1 MKVTI
6 VFGDQPELKPV
17 KVVVVVDNEG
27 SVKDLEKKLFEILA
41 GENEEGISSKVSES
55 THRWAIADIFKAKV
69 YKFFDPDA
77 KVREISDKDVI
88 FAYCLP
94 KVENQTKA
102 SCSRWCVIAN
112 RWRRRRNHRT
122 FDRVIP
128 DTKLERPRLCQRTM
142 RTNS

>member
-1 MKVTI
+1 M
-6 VFGDQPELKPV
+6 

-77 KVREISDKDVI
+77 KVREISDKDVT

-94 KVENQTKA
+94 KWRIKTKA
-102 SCSRWCVIAN
+102 SCCLCHRKPLASATRY
-112 RWRRRRNHRT
+112 RT
-122 FDRVIP
+122 FDRVVP